1 MKKLKAHNSFGSS
14 RIAASV
20 DLNLHNA
27 LIYTQKYS
35 RISAKDITMS
45 DNFAQTVKQ
54 QADIVRIIGDYVKLR
69 KTGAQNYTGLCP
81 FHKEKTGS
89 FSVNANH
96 GYFYCFGCHE
106 KGDVFTFVMKLENI
120 SFPEAIRVVAT
131 KCGIPLPKRE
141 FSSPEEARDAG
152 LRRQLIDIHEAAT
165 QYFEAHLK
173 SPEAARAR
181 EYLTGRGVT
190 TETIAK
196 FRIGYAPDDFNDM
209 RDRLK
214 PHFSEEAMRA
224 SGLFSSKEQADG
236 TQGQLYTRFRKRI
249 TFPIANEQGKTIAF
263 TARALD
269 SDEKSGPKYMN
280 SPETALYTKGQVL
293 FNLDKAKADMRTNDF
308 ALLVEGQMDCISVYM
323 AGIRNVLATSGTAFT
338 EMQVRLLS
346 RFTKRVVVNFDP
358 DQAGANA
365 AEKSIALLTEEDFE
379 VKVIAL
385 DGGLDPDRYVQEH
398 GIQAY
403 MAALRTAKR
412 HSDYLIDRAR
422 QLFPAR
428 TADAK
433 VKALNF
439 LLPHIRRMPNRIHRD
454 EFAADAAQKLGIDSA
469 IMRQELKQAAAQRV
483 ESVRSHQ
490 QDPASETER
499 ILLQALVLPEGDP
512 ARILAAEQL
521 SQHPEWYDGL
531 PAAPVLEAL
540 SHAPAPTNPLDAAPD
555 QPSRALLALA
565 LQQHDESAN
574 SSASLSMAEQVENA
588 LHTLEHRRLERR
600 QREIR
605 SLLAEA
611 DRRGDHAM
619 LTTLTTEKLQIDRAL
634 RQH

>member
-1 MKKLKAHNSFGSS
+1 
-14 RIAASV
+14 
-20 DLNLHNA
+20 
-27 LIYTQKYS
+27 
-35 RISAKDITMS
+35 MS

-54 QADIVRIIGDYVKLR
+54 QADIVKIVGDYVKLR

-120 SFPEAIRVVAT
+120 SFPEAIRVVAA

-141 FSSPEEARDAG
+141 FSSPEEAREAG

-165 QYFEAHLK
+165 QYFEANLK

-190 TETIAK
+190 AETIAR

-209 RDRLK
+209 RDRLR

-236 TQGQLYTRFRKRI
+236 SHGPLYARFRKRI

-293 FNLDKAKADMRTNDF
+293 FNLDKAKADMRTHDF

-323 AGIRNVLATSGTAFT
+323 AGVHNVLATSGTAFT

-346 RFTKRVVVNFDP
+346 RFTRRVVVNFDP
-358 DQAGANA
+358 DTAGANA

-379 VKVIAL
+379 VKVVAL
-385 DGGLDPDRYVQEH
+385 EGGLDPDRFVREQ

-403 MAALRTAKR
+403 MAALRIAKR

-422 QLFPAR
+422 QLFPGR

-439 LLPHIRRMPNRIHRD
+439 LLPHIRRMPNRIYRD
-454 EFAADAAQKLGIDSA
+454 EFAADAAQKLGIDSM
-469 IMRQELKQAAAQRV
+469 ILRQEIRQAAAQRV
-483 ESVRSHQ
+483 ESVRSHTA
-490 QDPASETER
+490 DPASENER
-499 ILLQALVLPEGDP
+499 VLLRALVLPENDP
-512 ARILAAEQL
+512 ARILAADQL
-521 SQHPEWYDGL
+521 SQHPEWYENL
-531 PAAPVLEAL
+531 PAAAVLEAL
-540 SHAPAPTNPLDAAPD
+540 ANASVPSNPLDAAPD
-555 QPSRALLALA
+555 APSRTLLALV
-565 LQQHDESAN
+565 LQHPEDPAESN
-574 SSASLSMAEQVENA
+574 SREQPQTMAEQVENA
-588 LHTLEHRRLERR
+588 LHALESRRLERR

-605 SLLAEA
+605 SLIAEA
-611 DRRGDHAM
+611 DRRGDQAILGQ
-619 LTTLTTEKLQIDRAL
+619 LTAEKLQIDRAL
-634 RQH
+634 RQR